1 MLGALSRL
9 QVQRVPKTSY
19 LHPIL
24 SFGATSIFLQLY
36 LKPCVQSFSRFF
48 STCSSVTL
56 TSSSPSRGSFPRVL
70 PPLSHPAVR
79 LEVLFHVFFCHSH
92 VQQSVS
98 RFFSTCSSVTLMSTV
113 LLEVLFHVFF
123 CHSHVHSPS
132 QGSFPCVLLPLS
144 CPAVRLEV
152 LFHVFLRHSHVQQS
166 ISRFFST
173 CSSVTLMSTVLL
185 EVLFHVFFCHSHVQQ
200 SISRFFSMCSSA
212 TLMSSSPSR
221 GSFPRVLPSLSS
233 SVASLLQQCCHHF
246 SLAHVQVSF
255 YFPLLRQS
263 SPGSINIFSIN

>member
-123 CHSHVHSPS
+123 CHSHV
-132 QGSFPCVLLPLS
+132 
-144 CPAVRLEV
+144 
-152 LFHVFLRHSHVQQS
+152 
-166 ISRFFST
+166 
-173 CSSVTLMSTVLL
+173 
-185 EVLFHVFFCHSHVQQ
+185 QQ

>member
-1 MLGALSRL
+1 M
-9 QVQRVPKTSY
+9 PKTSY

-123 CHSHVHSPS
+123 CHSHV
-132 QGSFPCVLLPLS
+132 
-144 CPAVRLEV
+144 
-152 LFHVFLRHSHVQQS
+152 
-166 ISRFFST
+166 
-173 CSSVTLMSTVLL
+173 
-185 EVLFHVFFCHSHVQQ
+185 QQ